1 MKKNIFPIF
10 LSLLIG
16 TTMAYLLINSY
27 DNPESLSIS
36 KNAERIYYLQKG
48 VYSNKDSMLDNMQ
61 EFENYIYNVEDNM
74 YHVYIGITKNKKNAE
89 KIKGFY
95 KQKGYDIYIKEKTTD
110 NTKFLK
116 IIGQYDEVL
125 SQTNDTNTIEVICK
139 QVLSKYEEMVNGE
152 Y

>member
-74 YHVYIGITKNKKNAE
+74 YHVYIGITKNKKMP
-89 KIKGFY
+89 KK
-95 KQKGYDIYIKEKTTD
+95 
-110 NTKFLK
+110 
-116 IIGQYDEVL
+116 
-125 SQTNDTNTIEVICK
+125 
-139 QVLSKYEEMVNGE
+139 
-152 Y
+152 